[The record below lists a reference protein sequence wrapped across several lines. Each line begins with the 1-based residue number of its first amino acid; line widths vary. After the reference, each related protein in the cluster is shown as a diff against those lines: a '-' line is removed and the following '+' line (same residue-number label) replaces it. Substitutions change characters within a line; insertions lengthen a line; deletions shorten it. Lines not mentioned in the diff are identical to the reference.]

1 MKKISAMI
9 MAITLVVISFNING
23 VQAAT
28 KLKVS
33 NSKITLTVG
42 KEKIVTANKK
52 VTWKSSNKKIVTV
65 KKVTSKKAKL
75 RAVKSGTCKITVKS
89 GESKAVICVT
99 VKKNKITKPAVTK
112 APFATVVPT
121 TPSTTLPV
129 ETNIPI
135 QSDVPATMLPERTN
149 IPIQSTI
156 PSTITPEQT
165 ELPKDNITDKT
176 NIIVKMVSNSAVNAK
191 LSITNS
197 SDSELYF
204 GNTYTLQKLVNGNW
218 EDVLPIVDNIGT
230 SAVGIS
236 AKPHTTGCWDVNW
249 RNCYGVMEDGKYR
262 IIKEYI
268 LNGEKYNI
276 STEFYVGE
284 VGIYMNNTA
293 DISVKIVSSSAMNAR
308 LSITNSSDTML
319 YFGNAYTL
327 QKSVNGNWEDIA
339 PIVDKI
345 GASLVG
351 IGAEPHTTGYWD
363 VNWKNCYGIM
373 GNGEY
378 RIIKE
383 YTLNGEKYDI
393 AASFFVNET

>member
-9 MAITLVVISFNING
+9 MAITLVMTSVNISGI
-23 VQAAT
+23 QAAT

-33 NSKITLTVG
+33 NNKITLTVG
-42 KEKIVTANKK
+42 KEKTVTANKK

-75 RAVKSGTCKITVKS
+75 QAVRSGTCTITAKN
-89 GESKAVICVT
+89 GKSKAVIHVT
-99 VKKNKITKPAVTK
+99 VKKNKITKPAATK
-112 APFATVVPT
+112 KTSATVVPT

-135 QSDVPATMLPERTN
+135 QSKN
-149 IPIQSTI
+149 
-156 PSTITPEQT
+156 PSTNTPEQT
-165 ELPKDNITDKT
+165 ELPKDDITNET
-176 NIIVKMVSNSAVNAK
+176 NIIVKMVSNSAVSAK

-204 GNTYTLQKLVNGNW
+204 GNAYTLQKLVNGNW
-218 EDVLPIVDNIGT
+218 EDVPPIVDNMGT

-268 LNGEKYNI
+268 LNGGKYNI
-276 STEFYVGE
+276 STEFYIGE

-293 DISVKIVSSSAMNAR
+293 DITVKIVSNSTMNAR

-327 QKSVNGNWEDIA
+327 QKLVNGNWEDIV
-339 PIVDKI
+339 PIVDNI
-345 GASLVG
+345 GTSLVG